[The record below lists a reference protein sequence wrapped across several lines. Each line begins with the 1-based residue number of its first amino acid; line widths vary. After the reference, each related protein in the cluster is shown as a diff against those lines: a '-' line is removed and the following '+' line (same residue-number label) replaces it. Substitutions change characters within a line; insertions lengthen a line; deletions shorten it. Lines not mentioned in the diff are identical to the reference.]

1 MVLQAICL
9 VLRDPK
15 SDSYWVVLTLLVLLE
30 EALLLFIPVK
40 GVSIDTALA
49 RADAEDD
56 ELKILL
62 VRHRGRKEA
71 VAFEFLVAVEFK
83 RGLGGSNGREDE
95 EEGVAAATE
104 RVPLLFVLFKFPA
117 PSSCCDG
124 RKGEVVLV
132 PVVPIP
138 LISLEMR
145 SLIDVSK
152 SAASMVSVLFL

>member
-1 MVLQAICL
+1 M
-9 VLRDPK
+9 LRDPK

-40 GVSIDTALA
+40 GVSIDTVLA
-49 RADAEDD
+49 RADAEED

-62 VRHRGRKEA
+62 VRRRGRKEA
-71 VAFEFLVAVEFK
+71 VAFEVLVAVEFK
-83 RGLGGSNGREDE
+83 RGLGGSNGRDDDD
-95 EEGVAAATE
+95 EEGVGATPE
-104 RVPLLFVLFKFPA
+104 SVPLLFVLFKFPA
-117 PSSCCDG
+117 PRSCCDG
-124 RKGEVVLV
+124 RKGDVA
-132 PVVPIP
+132 VVPIP